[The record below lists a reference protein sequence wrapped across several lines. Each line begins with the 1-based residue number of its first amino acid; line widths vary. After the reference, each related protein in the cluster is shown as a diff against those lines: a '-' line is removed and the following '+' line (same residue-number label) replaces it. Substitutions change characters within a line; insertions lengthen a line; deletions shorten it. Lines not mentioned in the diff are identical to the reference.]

1 MILLVF
7 PAMFVLVV
15 TSLMSWTVIGGLL
28 KGWIFLV
35 ILLEAAA
42 NATALVLANKIQERN
57 EKKRSRKKG
66 NVTNDL
72 CESDHML
79 RMYDI
84 LEGKPLLQE
93 MGRQDYFVDKE
104 DLSIKETLYSLGSC
118 ALNLCFF
125 VMSCLFFWRHTTKTR
140 LASLR

>member
-35 ILLEAAA
+35 ILLEAGT

-57 EKKRSRKKG
+57 MRK
-66 NVTNDL
+66 DL
-72 CESDHML
+72 CKSDHML
-79 RMYDI
+79 HMGDL
-84 LEGKPLLQE
+84 LEGKPMLHE
-93 MGRQDYFVDKE
+93 TGRQDYFVEKE

-118 ALNLCFF
+118 VLNLSFF
-125 VMSCLFFWRHTTKTR
+125 LLSCLCFWRQTIKTSF
-140 LASLR
+140 ASLR

>member
-1 MILLVF
+1 MILLIF

-35 ILLEAAA
+35 ILLEAGA

-57 EKKRSRKKG
+57 EKRRSRKLGK
-66 NVTNDL
+66 DL
-72 CESDHML
+72 CESDDML
-79 RMYDI
+79 H
-84 LEGKPLLQE
+84 LEGVLENKPLLQE
-93 MGRQDYFVDKE
+93 MGREDYFVDKE
-104 DLSIKETLYSLGSC
+104 DLSIKETLYSLASC

-125 VMSCLFFWRHTTKTR
+125 ILSCLFFWRHTTKTS
-140 LASLR
+140 LASLRY